1 MNTADRS
8 VEALDSALRRRFS
21 FIECPPDPSVLDGT
35 VVEGGVDVVR
45 MLRVI
50 NARLELLIDRDH
62 LLGHAYFMAV
72 QQEPTIEKLK
82 EVVASGH
89 KFEENNIEWG
99 MDMGS
104 EHERFLCEQLF
115 KTAAQSW
122 CPSPAGYPK
131 HCCYAEALKEMDGG
145 REVTPHRY
153 LGQVF
158 PDTPVFK

>member
-1 MNTADRS
+1 MHGRKKCEGFQLDPADPCNVQYYLFCEQAPLSMHTFSMCLYVRPVHLVCTLSTLS
-8 VEALDSALRRRFS
+8 VRIL
-21 FIECPPDPSVLDGT
+21 T
-35 VVEGGVDVVR
+35 
-45 MLRVI
+45 
-50 NARLELLIDRDH
+50 LLP
-62 LLGHAYFMAV
+62 LF
-72 QQEPTIEKLK
+72 
-82 EVVASGH
+82 
-89 KFEENNIEWG
+89 
-99 MDMGS
+99 
-104 EHERFLCEQLF
+104 CEQLF